1 MSELLP
7 LLLVLLGLLFSA
19 VFSGSETGLYSLSRS
34 RLDVEARGGVRGAG
48 LLRSLSE
55 RRATVLIT
63 LLIGNNVA
71 LEFMTL
77 VAEHALED
85 AELAD
90 WRRDALLTFGLT
102 PLVFLFGE
110 LLPKDLFR
118 RRPHALMRLAAPVL
132 LLSRYLFWPLERV
145 LHMITRG
152 LEAALGF
159 EPEEIVRRSGRFEL
173 LGALAEGRAAGVVEP
188 HAEELA
194 RNALRLRALP
204 VTVALI
210 PWDEVTVLDASLPDA
225 EQHDLVEASRHTRLP
240 VVADGVVQGYVHQL
254 GVLHAGREIPV
265 LEHLRSLSFLEP
277 GTKVDRALTHLRRG
291 GLRQA
296 AVGTPEAPEGIVA
309 LKDLVEEI
317 SGDLG
322 GF

>member
-1 MSELLP
+1 VSELLP
-7 LLLVLLGLLFSA
+7 VLLVLVGLVLSA

-34 RLDVEARGGVRGAG
+34 RLDVEARGGVRGAA

-77 VAEHALED
+77 VAEHALEA
-85 AELAD
+85 AELSD

-102 PLVFLFGE
+102 PVVFLFGE

-118 RRPHALMRLAAPVL
+118 RRPHTLMRLAAPVL
-132 LLSRYLFWPLERV
+132 LAARYLFWPLERV
-145 LHMITRG
+145 LHLVTRG
-152 LEAALGF
+152 LEALLGF
-159 EPEEIVRRSGRFEL
+159 EPEEIVRRSGRIEL

-194 RNALRLRALP
+194 RNALRLGALP
-204 VTVALI
+204 VTAAMI
-210 PWDEVTVLDASLPDA
+210 PWERVATVDAALEEGA
-225 EQHDLVEASRHTRLP
+225 RRAQVEASRHTRMP
-240 VVADGVVQGYVHQL
+240 VVEEGVVRGYVHQL
-254 GVLHAGREIPV
+254 GVLQAGAEVPV
-265 LEHLRSLSFLEP
+265 LEHLRPLSFLEP
-277 GTKVDRALTHLRRG
+277 EVTVDRALAHLRSG
-291 GLRQA
+291 GRRQA
-296 AVGTPEAPEGIVA
+296 GVGTPEAPLGIVT
-309 LKDLVEEI
+309 LKDLVEQI

>member
-1 MSELLP
+1 MTELLT
-7 LLLVLLGLLFSA
+7 LLLIVLGLFLSA

-34 RLDVEARGGVRGAG
+34 RLDVEARGGVRGAA

-77 VAEHALED
+77 VAEHALAD
-85 AELAD
+85 AELEG

-102 PLVFLFGE
+102 PVVFLFGE
-110 LLPKDLFR
+110 LLPKDLYR
-118 RRPHALMRLAAPVL
+118 RRPHTLMRLSAPL
-132 LLSRYLFWPLERV
+132 LLVARYTFLPLERV
-145 LHMITRG
+145 LHLVTRG

-159 EPEEIVRRSGRFEL
+159 APEEIVRRSGRIEL

-194 RNALRLRALP
+194 RNALRLRALK
-204 VTVALI
+204 VTGAMI
-210 PWDEVTVLDASLPDA
+210 PWERVATVDAGLDDA
-225 EQHDLVEASRHTRLP
+225 RQRAQVEASRHTRMP
-240 VVADGVVQGYVHQL
+240 VVEEGRVLGYVHQL
-254 GVLHAGREIPV
+254 GVLQAGGEVPV
-265 LEHLRSLSFLEP
+265 LEQLRPLSFLGPEV
-277 GTKVDRALTHLRRG
+277 TVDRALAHLRTG
-291 GLRQA
+291 GRRQA
-296 AVGTPEAPEGIVA
+296 GVGSPEAPLGIVT
-309 LKDLVEEI
+309 LKDLVEQI